1 MKLPHHSA
9 PSLGHQLFRL
19 QVDGEVLDVLSLIVP
34 EVLRLWKRVLED
46 WSCEIAKKRLLTLRL
61 FGEALGSFFGVICVL
76 YSLLHLRSKK
86 VQSLW

>member
-1 MKLPHHSA
+1 MSLGK

-19 QVDGEVLDVLSLIVP
+19 QVDREVLDVLSLIVT

-46 WSCEIAKKRLLTLRL
+46 RSCKIAQKEAFNSQTL

-86 VQSLW
+86 VQNLW